1 MTNLTHN
8 RLDVLINNAGCM
20 VNTRTLVTVPDTDLE
35 LDTNFATNTL
45 GTYLLT
51 TGLVP
56 LLARSGQIIPPCITI
71 LNTLPCGQVGAAA
84 RGDGQLGRDARAEAG
99 HGGPA
104 VHQGVFSIAAFII
117 SCFDALQECSYWEKL
132 SWDQFSRI
140 SFITFIRS

>member
-56 LLARSGQIIPPCITI
+56 LLARSGQNTPLHYNTEYPP
-71 LNTLPCGQVGAAA
+71 LRP
-84 RGDGQLGRDARAEAG
+84 GRSSRA
-99 HGGPA
+99 
-104 VHQGVFSIAAFII
+104 
-117 SCFDALQECSYWEKL
+117 W
-132 SWDQFSRI
+132 
-140 SFITFIRS
+140 

>member
-56 LLARSGQIIPPCITI
+56 LLARSGQNTPP
-71 LNTLPCGQVGAAA
+71 V
-84 RGDGQLGRDARAEAG
+84 
-99 HGGPA
+99 
-104 VHQGVFSIAAFII
+104 
-117 SCFDALQECSYWEKL
+117 LQY
-132 SWDQFSRI
+132 
-140 SFITFIRS
+140 